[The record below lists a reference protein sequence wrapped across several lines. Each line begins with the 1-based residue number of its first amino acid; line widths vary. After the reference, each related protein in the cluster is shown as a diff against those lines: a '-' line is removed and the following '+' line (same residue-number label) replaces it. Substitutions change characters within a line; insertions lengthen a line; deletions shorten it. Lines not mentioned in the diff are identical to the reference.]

1 MPAWSRYHVT
11 FKNQY
16 TASGYD
22 LDTDFDA
29 VGTYPLKI
37 ALVTSAYTVDADT
50 HDFFNDITN
59 EVVAANYTAGGN
71 ACLNPAITLS
81 GGVITFDADD
91 PATWAQNAS
100 GFTGSIRAIL
110 YGDSGVAATSPL
122 LKYSSLFTVD
132 TTAQALPLELSPT
145 GIFTD
150 T

>member
-1 MPAWSRYHVT
+1 MATWSRYHTT

-16 TASGYD
+16 TASALD
-22 LDTDFDA
+22 LDTAFDTA
-29 VGTYPLKI
+29 AATPLKV
-37 ALVTSAYTVDADT
+37 ALVTSAYIVNADT
-50 HDFFNDITN
+50 HDFFDDITN
-59 EVVAANYTAGGN
+59 EIVAANYTAGGN
-71 ACLNPAITLS
+71 HCANAAITLAS
-81 GGVITFDADD
+81 GVITFDADD

-132 TTAQALPLELSPT
+132 TTVNALPIELSPT

-150 T
+150 I